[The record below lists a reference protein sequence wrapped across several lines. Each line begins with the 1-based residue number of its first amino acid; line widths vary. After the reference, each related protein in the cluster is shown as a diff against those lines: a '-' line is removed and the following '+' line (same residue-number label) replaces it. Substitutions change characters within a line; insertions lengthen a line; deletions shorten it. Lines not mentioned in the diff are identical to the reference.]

1 MYCGHDGVFDSSLKS
16 IGLLSGGAL
25 VAFGIA
31 AWLIV
36 TGDTDYEINSY
47 PPLLVGMILLFT
59 ALALFALRVINQRYG
74 TTLPTAPP
82 SS

>member
-1 MYCGHDGVFDSSLKS
+1 MTAYSIPSLKS
-16 IGLLSGGAL
+16 ISLLFGGAL
-25 VAFGIA
+25 VGFGIA

-59 ALALFALRVINQRYG
+59 ALALFVLRVINQRY
-74 TTLPTAPP
+74 PSPP
-82 SS
+82 QS